1 MNKTLLLLLLIP
13 LLTFSQSDINEE
25 NNLFN
30 IEGILSCN
38 VNTYHYNVKNY
49 DAFRPRYQDL
59 LMRLSGNLNLT
70 LGKHLSIPIGINV
83 SNQTVSYN
91 LPTIPEESFF
101 DYVRNPRNNIY
112 VAPTYKW
119 IKTHFGSHVPKYSE
133 LTVGDI
139 QIFGLGFD
147 INPGKFILSANYGT
161 SQFAIEPDSITNN
174 RGAYKQNIISGRV
187 GLGKINGSKIVL
199 NFVKIKDDV
208 SSVNSRPIGVDP
220 IEGFAISPL
229 IEMRIAKKITLKT
242 ETAAS
247 LFTQN
252 QLGDPF
258 PFDVDIPEIITDFNS
273 INLTSNVDI
282 AHTSSLNWNG
292 ELFSIGG
299 EIKYIGPGFI
309 PIGYRF
315 IEKDIFD
322 YKINSSLKLFENKC
336 IINGTYGIRTNNLQN
351 TNLVSTKRFIGNVN
365 VLMQLTKSLNVNI
378 NYNNFG
384 FNNNAQN
391 SQIIR
396 IQMVNSALSISPSYQ
411 IQSSTKTHVISSN
424 ISVNKFEQFDIIT
437 DDFINTES
445 QVLNM
450 NYMIVF
456 KDLPLNLLASLMS
469 MDNNSDI
476 SNINMIQYSFTSS
489 YKFLDKTLVPSLTI
503 IFANLKVNEY
513 TPDLKLNTQLK
524 IKYKIND
531 QLNCNISYL
540 FKNYNYGSSKDAA
553 RLNESRLQFSISQRF

>member
-1 MNKTLLLLLLIP
+1 
-13 LLTFSQSDINEE
+13 
-25 NNLFN
+25 
-30 IEGILSCN
+30 
-38 VNTYHYNVKNY
+38 
-49 DAFRPRYQDL
+49 
-59 LMRLSGNLNLT
+59 
-70 LGKHLSIPIGINV
+70 
-83 SNQTVSYN
+83 
-91 LPTIPEESFF
+91 
-101 DYVRNPRNNIY
+101 
-112 VAPTYKW
+112 
-119 IKTHFGSHVPKYSE
+119 
-133 LTVGDI
+133 
-139 QIFGLGFD
+139 
-147 INPGKFILSANYGT
+147 
-161 SQFAIEPDSITNN
+161 
-174 RGAYKQNIISGRV
+174 
-187 GLGKINGSKIVL
+187 
-199 NFVKIKDDV
+199 
-208 SSVNSRPIGVDP
+208 
-220 IEGFAISPL
+220 
-229 IEMRIAKKITLKT
+229 
-242 ETAAS
+242 
-247 LFTQN
+247 
-252 QLGDPF
+252 
-258 PFDVDIPEIITDFNS
+258 
-273 INLTSNVDI
+273 
-282 AHTSSLNWNG
+282 
-292 ELFSIGG
+292 
-299 EIKYIGPGFI
+299 
-309 PIGYRF
+309 
-315 IEKDIFD
+315 
-322 YKINSSLKLFENKC
+322 
-336 IINGTYGIRTNNLQN
+336 
-351 TNLVSTKRFIGNVN
+351 
-365 VLMQLTKSLNVNI
+365 MQLTKSLNVNI

-489 YKFLDKTLVPSLTI
+489 YKLLDKTLVPLLSL

-540 FKNYNYGSSKDAA
+540 LKNYNYGSSKDAA